1 MPLYNMGYE
10 QFCVEVL
17 VVEYLI
23 KKKQITYMS
32 RLYKK
37 FIQIVQR
44 VKGADASSFWKF
56 RLKQRLIKS
65 YPQLVFVT
73 PSHRNV
79 SEIVFTENLCAK
91 DIVKDGEYA
100 DTSYD
105 DGDCYDDED
114 DDHHHENDD
123 INHSPTQSILNELQ
137 ILYHASMLHKKKL
150 ATVQGLKV
158 HSETINNFTK

>member
-1 MPLYNMGYE
+1 MGYE

-17 VVEYLI
+17 VVEDLI

-56 RLKQRLIKS
+56 RLKQRLMKS

-73 PSHRNV
+73 PNHRNV
-79 SEIVFTENLCAK
+79 SEIVFTENLRAK

-100 DTSYD
+100 DTSCHAFRKLN
-105 DGDCYDDED
+105 GGRSRFNVLRNIRCMLF
-114 DDHHHENDD
+114 
-123 INHSPTQSILNELQ
+123 IL
-137 ILYHASMLHKKKL
+137 
-150 ATVQGLKV
+150 
-158 HSETINNFTK
+158 